1 MHTTLKVTGMH
12 CEGCEN
18 KIQKMLPRIDSVENV
33 TADREAEQVTFDSNG
48 SDSTLNAVKSKIDDL
63 GYQVVG

>member
-18 KIQKMLPRIDSVENV
+18 KIKKMLPRIESVENV

-48 SDSTLNAVKSKIDDL
+48 NNDTLNAVKTKIDDL
-63 GYQVVG
+63 GYQVVS